1 MKELWPSLF
10 VYDSEEQSAELGL
23 VKEVAMLEKLPE
35 MELNEEI
42 KKLRQAC
49 FRAKYSKRRLITL
62 NP

>member
-1 MKELWPSLF
+1 MLEK
-10 VYDSEEQSAELGL
+10 Q
-23 VKEVAMLEKLPE
+23 KKMLEKLPE

-42 KKLRQAC
+42 KNLRQAC

>member
-1 MKELWPSLF
+1 MQEM
-10 VYDSEEQSAELGL
+10 GL
-23 VKEVAMLEKLPE
+23 VNEVAMLEKKKRMLEKLPD

-49 FRAKYSKRRLITL
+49 FKAKYKKRRLITL